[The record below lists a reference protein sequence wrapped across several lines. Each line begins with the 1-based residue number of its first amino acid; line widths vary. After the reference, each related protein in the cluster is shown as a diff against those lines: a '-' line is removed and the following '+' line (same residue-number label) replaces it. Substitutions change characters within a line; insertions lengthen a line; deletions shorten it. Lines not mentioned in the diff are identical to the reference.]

1 MAVSDEVEPIR
12 HFQINAY
19 TDKEASLT
27 PAAVTSGTA
36 ADGTTTYSVKIQ
48 ATAGKE
54 AGAAI
59 VKLDSTVIS
68 DLVLK
73 VKQAEAARAELKLN
87 TGIAAITFT
96 SNAVAAIG
104 NAAEDSTILASL
116 SLPDKARS
124 KLGDRPVVNFS
135 VTAGNAEI
143 TAFNG
148 EIVKIS
154 VPYTPKANEKSKAI
168 VVYYSDQTGNLQL
181 VNGGY
186 DAAAEKVNFQT
197 SHFSNYV
204 LGYNEIKFNDV
215 APGNW
220 YSGAVDYL
228 AAREVVK
235 GVSSYVFAPEA
246 QVKRADFLY
255 NIMKQ
260 LNRLPDGSNGQSYD
274 SFKDVSAVA

>member
-1 MAVSDEVEPIR
+1 M
-12 HFQINAY
+12 
-19 TDKEASLT
+19 
-27 PAAVTSGTA
+27 TSGTA

-54 AGAAI
+54 AGADI

-68 DLVLK
+68 DLVRK
-73 VKQAEAARAELKLN
+73 VKQAEAARAELRLN

-104 NAAEDSTILASL
+104 NAAEDSAIRIKKLASL

-124 KLGDRPVVNFS
+124 KLGDRPVVDFS

-197 SHFSNYV
+197 SHFSNYA

-220 YSGAVDYL
+220 YSGTVDYL

-235 GVSSYVFAPEA
+235 GVSSYVFVPEA

-255 NIMKQ
+255 NIMEQ